1 MIINF
6 LLYFTLLFPG
16 NNPRTSIA
24 NSSHP
29 FFVSVTQIEE
39 NTNDHIL
46 EVSCKIFTD
55 DFEKTLRMHY
65 NRHVDLLHP
74 QDKKAMNDLV
84 NDYIKTHLK
93 IVVDGKAAALEFVGY
108 EQNEEGV
115 ECYFQVNNV
124 LVKKSVSVFNDLL
137 FEYKPEQTNI
147 VHVTVRHKRKSRQ
160 LVNPENT
167 INFTFD

>member
-1 MIINF
+1 MITNF

-16 NNPRTSIA
+16 NTHRESIKNA
-24 NSSHP
+24 SHP

-39 NTNDHIL
+39 NTTDKIL

-65 NRHVDLLHP
+65 DRHVDLLHP
-74 QDKKAMNDLV
+74 KDKTAMNALV
-84 NDYIKTHLK
+84 QDYIKKHLK
-93 IVVDGKAAALEFVGY
+93 ITVDGKPGPLQFVGY

-124 LVKKSVSVFNDLL
+124 SVKKAVSVFNDLL

-167 INFTFD
+167 VNFSFD